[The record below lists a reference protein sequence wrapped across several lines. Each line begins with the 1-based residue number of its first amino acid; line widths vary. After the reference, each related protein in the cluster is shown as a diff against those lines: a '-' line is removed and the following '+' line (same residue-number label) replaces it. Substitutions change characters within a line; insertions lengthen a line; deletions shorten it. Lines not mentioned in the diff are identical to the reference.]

1 MIHAPY
7 GFVPLN
13 DRVFTPDWA
22 PAASQDWPFQD
33 GMSGTLEL
41 EIEALTP
48 IFVRGGKTADAF
60 FRGPEGL
67 PAIPGSSLR
76 GAIRNVVEIASWGWM
91 RRVNDHR
98 YGVRDLTSAGQEVY
112 RKHMAGVMPS
122 LVGRKLPLPK
132 VVAGWLRKTET
143 YGASDAKFDDV
154 VATIEPCDFAKV
166 HYSFLIHEARERG
179 FGAYHPGE
187 PQSAVKKYSTWKLP
201 PAHHGRDW
209 RDTMRVTVEVEPL
222 RKPEP
227 SWLNTGFGRV
237 RAMGRGKVGTLVF
250 TGQPSRWSPSDA
262 PRPNNG
268 PKHHDFVF
276 FSTNEQQRLPVSRSV
291 MEGFEFVHG
300 GGQEQHSL
308 NKRRSRNDEWGF
320 WGEAFD
326 KGLPI
331 PVFFLPALPKPNSAE
346 PVTVR
351 ALGLAM
357 MFRLAYTNTTLDAV
371 RAAQANLGKDPRPD
385 LAETL
390 FGHVPLARKGAGADR
405 EVALKGRV
413 SFGLARLS
421 AGGAALPAVT
431 AVLGAPKAS
440 YYPAYVEQDPTLPGS
455 PPRREGYR
463 TFMDADARV
472 RGHKRYRPQ
481 PGPTKGPALPV
492 NGRGEVN
499 TRVGTT
505 FRPVEAG
512 TKFTSTLR
520 VHNVRPVEL
529 GALLWAL
536 DFGGD
541 PECSHTFGMAR
552 SLGYGRARVR
562 VVGHH
567 LVPNDPNV
575 TIEANDTVLNGAR
588 AAFADRMNAFCTKA
602 DVDGAWEHSRRI
614 FELRELAKVLPA
626 DSPHRAHMRI
636 DGVDL
641 RQPNGKVNGFIEGK
655 SAREVLPAAGTLD
668 AWRARAA
675 RNGVTLRTR
684 APAAPVPTSPSRPG
698 GYGGP
703 AAGVAGRGAP
713 TVVAPPVA
721 TGGWVPLKGGTAVE
735 VELLGLNK
743 KGKWQVKLVGKQAQ
757 GLEATGVC
765 DGTPPADAAAGMK
778 ASAVIVAGGDRRN
791 LGLKWG

>member
-13 DRVFTPDWA
+13 DRVFTPEWA
-22 PAASQDWPFQD
+22 PAASQDWPFRD
-33 GMSGTLEL
+33 GLSGTLEL

-98 YGVRDLTSAGQEVY
+98 YGVRDLQNQALYVQ
-112 RKHMAGVMPS
+112 HMAGIMPS
-122 LVGRKLPLPK
+122 LVGKQLPLPK
-132 VVAGWLRKTET
+132 VVAGWLRKT
-143 YGASDAKFDDV
+143 SDYDVVGGNSSDV
-154 VATIEPCDFAKV
+154 VATLEPCDFAKV
-166 HYSFLIHEARERG
+166 DYRYVIDEARKKGVGEYR
-179 FGAYHPGE
+179 PGDR
-187 PQSAVKKYSTWKLP
+187 QSAVDKYRTWKFRP
-201 PAHHGRDW
+201 DQGGDDW
-209 RDTMRVTVEVEPL
+209 RLHDKMKVTVDVEEL
-222 RKPEP
+222 RERKPD
-227 SWLNTGFGRV
+227 WLNRGFGRV
-237 RAMGRGKVGTLVF
+237 RAMGRGKAGTLVF

-262 PRPNNG
+262 PRPG
-268 PKHHDFVF
+268 GGHAKHHDFVF
-276 FSTNEQQRLPVSRSV
+276 FASGAPTLNVKRSV

-331 PVFFLPALPKPNSAE
+331 PVFFLPALPKPNSAD

-390 FGHVPLARKGAGADR
+390 FGHVPLARKGAGAER
-405 EVALKGRV
+405 EAALKGRV
-413 SFGLARLS
+413 SFGLARVS
-421 AGGAALPAVT
+421 AGGAALAPVT

-455 PPRREGYR
+455 PPRRDGYR

-481 PGPTKGPALPV
+481 TVPTKGVALPV
-492 NGRGEVN
+492 NGKGEVN

-520 VHNVRPVEL
+520 VHNVRPTEL

-552 SLGYGRARVR
+552 SLGYGRASMR
-562 VVGHH
+562 VVRHQ
-567 LVPNDPNV
+567 LVPNDPGV
-575 TIEANDTVLNGAR
+575 QVDTSDAVLNHAR
-588 AAFADRMNAFCTKA
+588 AAFADTMNAFCTKA
-602 DVDGAWEHSRRI
+602 DVDGAWEYSRRL
-614 FELRELAKVLPA
+614 FELRELAKVLP
-626 DSPHRAHMRI
+626 DESPHRAHMRI

-641 RQPNGKVNGFIEGK
+641 RQPNRKVNGFIEGK
-655 SAREVLPAAGTLD
+655 RAGEVLPAAGTVD

-684 APAAPVPTSPSRPG
+684 VPAAPVPTSPSQPG

-703 AAGVAGRGAP
+703 ASGPAGRGAP
-713 TVVAPPVA
+713 PVVAPPVVG
-721 TGGWVPLKGGTAVE
+721 GGWVPLKGGTAVE

-743 KGKWQVKLVGKQAQ
+743 KGKWQVKLVGKEAQ

-765 DGTPPADAAAGMK
+765 DGTPPADATSGMK
-778 ASAVIVAGGDRRN
+778 ASAIIVAGGDRRN